1 MQLYKLTSKDG
12 YTRKGELGETWW
24 YPGRRIKKPRGSY
37 QLCTDTVIH
46 AYRSKELALLL
57 NPLHADFSDPL
68 LWECEGKVE
77 VEDWGK
83 VGCSML
89 ITLTPIPCPDWYL
102 YETLRIPV
110 LRTFTQYC
118 SEAAQSI
125 KTQAYTLADDAFVL
139 AEMSRNID
147 DLFRLRQCAASAAR
161 DTQPQ
166 YPIDLQVLALRAIQ
180 SVTGDV

>member
-12 YTRKGELGETWW
+12 YTRKGESGETWW

-89 ITLTPIPCPDWYL
+89 ITLASIPLPEWYI
-102 YETLRIPV
+102 YETLRVPV

-118 SEAAQSI
+118 SDAAQSSKI
-125 KTQAYTLADDAFVL
+125 QATSLAADAFDQ
-139 AEMSRNID
+139 AAMSRITD
-147 DLFRLRQCAASAAR
+147 VPFQLRLHAAFAAR
-161 DTQPQ
+161 DTQPY
-166 YPIDLQVLALRAIQ
+166 YPVDLQVLALRAIQ